1 MVVVVIAKIRGWEE
15 MKFNKSAKELIA
27 QTQRLIDGSKNEN
40 LKNTLRE
47 SLKLRLLV
55 RELF

>member
-1 MVVVVIAKIRGWEE
+1 
-15 MKFNKSAKELIA
+15 MKFDKSINEIIA

-40 LKNTLRE
+40 LKATLRE
-47 SLKLRLLV
+47 SLRLRLLA